1 MPEKL
6 LSQRH
11 FRKQLRVFPPR
22 RGVAL
27 LLALF
32 ITGQLA
38 LSGCGTANKPTED
51 RDPITPP
58 SRTLPIDPSET
69 LYGKPFEPHEAPP
82 GQIYQEGWVLRPT
95 ENSVFKEAI
104 ERLTRKKLIPISEEG
119 YFLPSRNLSRGEALL
134 WLYNLYGS
142 VHPDEE
148 PLTNKTEKSDIES
161 ESPNSAGQLNSTP
174 ENGLPKTRQ
183 TLENSSENLPSNWY
197 DRLKRCIEARQILT
211 QYPEFL
217 SDPDKAIKRE
227 ELACL
232 IWIFSNMA
240 KGLGKEVNAS
250 RKELAN
256 PDSPET
262 QGVFALLK
270 PQYAS
275 SMHSITSEYLLGVQ
289 YLVKH
294 KQGDLY
300 RRIFLRDSLSTQ
312 MKLDPQKTITRE
324 EAAAMIDAVESDFH
338 ERVVINKNRPA
349 GSPPATSINS
359 NPDGKHRNPRG
370 SQEQTEPDE
379 PPDQDDSETAP

>member
-1 MPEKL
+1 VSEISNSSKKL
-6 LSQRH
+6 MGFAQQQSLSVVLTIILVSQ
-11 FRKQLRVFPPR
+11 
-22 RGVAL
+22 VA
-27 LLALF
+27 F
-32 ITGQLA
+32 
-38 LSGCGTANKPTED
+38 SGCNTSSQPIVD

-82 GQIYQEGWVLRPT
+82 GQVYQEGWTLRPT

-104 ERLTRKKLIPISEEG
+104 ERLTRKKLVPISEEG

-134 WLYNLYGS
+134 WLYNLYES
-142 VHPDEE
+142 VQPDSE
-148 PLTNKTEKSDIES
+148 PSNLTNENP
-161 ESPNSAGQLNSTP
+161 SPVQ
-174 ENGLPKTRQ
+174 NGLTQEIKQ
-183 TLENSSENLPSNWY
+183 DGNWIE
-197 DRLKRCIEARQILT
+197 RLKQCIEARQILT
-211 QYPEFL
+211 RYPEFL
-217 SDPDKAIKRE
+217 NDPDKPLKRE

-250 RKELAN
+250 RQELAN

-275 SMHSITSEYLLGVQ
+275 SMHGITSEYLLGVQ

-300 RRIFLRDSLSTQ
+300 RRIFLRDTLTTQ
-312 MKLDPQKTITRE
+312 MALEPQKNISRE
-324 EAAAMIDAVESDFH
+324 EAAALIDAVESDFH
-338 ERVVINKNRPA
+338 ERVFINKNRA
-349 GSPPATSINS
+349 VGASTATSAS
-359 NPDGKHRNPRG
+359 PNPDERRRSPRA
-370 SQEQTEPDE
+370 SQAQTEPDE
-379 PPDQDDSETAP
+379 PSERPDSDESDSAP

>member
-1 MPEKL
+1 MREKL
-6 LSQRH
+6 LSESH
-11 FRKQLRVFPPR
+11 FVKPLMGLIPKRSA
-22 RGVAL
+22 AL
-27 LLALF
+27 LLALS

-38 LSGCGTANKPTED
+38 FSGCGTGNKPTED

-58 SRTLPIDPSET
+58 SRTLPVDPSET
-69 LYGKPFEPHEAPP
+69 LYGKLFEPHEAPP
-82 GQIYQEGWVLRPT
+82 GQVYQEGWVLRPT

-104 ERLTRKKLIPISEEG
+104 ERLTRKKLVPISEEG
-119 YFLPSRNLSRGEALL
+119 YFLPSRSLSRGEALL
-134 WLYNLYGS
+134 WLYNLYQS
-142 VHPDEE
+142 VQPDEDT
-148 PLTNKTEKSDIES
+148 PTDKTELPEAEPQSK
-161 ESPNSAGQLNSTP
+161 TKP
-174 ENGLPKTRQ
+174 ENGLPQ
-183 TLENSSENLPSNWY
+183 TSKPGESHSQSLPSNWY
-197 DRLKRCIEARQILT
+197 DRLKRCIDVRQILT

-300 RRIFLRDSLSTQ
+300 RRIFLRDSLTTQ
-312 MKLDPQKTITRE
+312 MKLDPQKSISRE
-324 EAAAMIDAVESDFH
+324 ETAAMIDAVESDFH
-338 ERVVINKNRPA
+338 ERVFINKNRPA
-349 GSPPATSINS
+349 GSPTATTGAS
-359 NPDGKHRNPRG
+359 PDGKSVTPRG
-370 SQEQTEPDE
+370 SQGQTEPDE
-379 PPDQDDSETAP
+379 PSDQDDPETAP